1 MSSVTHEPR
10 GARSWRDG
18 AVASWIT
25 SLDHK
30 RIGVMYVAAAGVFTA
45 VALVVT
51 VLMATQH
58 LRPDLSIVTGNAYRG
73 SVTVHGVLLVFFV
86 LTPLVLGLATALV
99 PLQIGARGITHPGLV
114 TVAFWL
120 LVFGG
125 LAFTLSALGSGG
137 TGRSAWTAYPPL
149 SLAGSGNGEELL
161 LLGLLLATL
170 AVALTATC
178 LLRTI
183 LRLRAPGMG
192 WGNVPAFTVSIA
204 VYAAAALLAS
214 LVSIGGLVLTLIA
227 RESSGTL
234 DFLTDGQTPVLRDA
248 TFWLF
253 GNPGAYL
260 LLIPAIGITGEI
272 ISVFAGRVRLGGTA
286 LRSLLALFAVSLGL
300 VWLHHTLSVSQGT
313 RPATILLVLALVV
326 AVPGAVVLI
335 ALARGAAAGLGGRP
349 AAPLPWAL
357 GATVLAALGGL
368 SGLFLAIWGSD
379 RDLRGTAFA
388 TGHAHLILFGPLLF
402 ALAAGLVYWWP
413 KLTGR
418 LLDEKASLGAFARG
432 VPLLR
437 GAGADAAPR
446 RRCRSGTE
454 RSHLRRPLR
463 PCGVQPDRVA
473 RRVRGLSRVARPARS
488 GPPLRAG
495 RAPRRERSVAGGHPR
510 VVHDLTS
517 PAPQLRHGARCDQL
531 TAIARHPQPGRGS
544 RWRLI
549 APRSPRARSCG

>member
-418 LLDEKASLGAFARG
+418 LLDEKASLGAFALAFPSF
-432 VPLLR
+432 VVLALMQLL
-437 GAGADAAPR
+437 AGDAGQGRSEATYDD
-446 RRCRSGTE
+446 RSGLAAYNLIE
-454 RSHLRRPLR
+454 SLAGYGVSLGLLVLLAAALRSVLAGRRAGNDPWRADTLEWYTTSPPPPHNFDTVPGVTSSRPLR
-463 PCGVQPDRVA
+463 DIRNRV
-473 RRVRGLSRVARPARS
+473 
-488 GPPLRAG
+488 
-495 RAPRRERSVAGGHPR
+495 E
-510 VVHDLTS
+510 
-517 PAPQLRHGARCDQL
+517 
-531 TAIARHPQPGRGS
+531 GRG
-544 RWRLI
+544 
-549 APRSPRARSCG
+549 GG